1 MKRGALYHHFRDK
14 ADLFEAVC
22 RDLAGE
28 AAEAVTAATEAL
40 TDPVEMLEK
49 GRLPGSTIWD
59 SRRTGVFSLSMHL
72 ACSRRKRWEMLD
84 RDLSFDL
91 LRTGVVQAVEVDAI
105 RFSAGADVLAIL
117 LNGLMNEIALRSDED
132 ATALKNGF
140 WNCYAR

>member
-1 MKRGALYHHFRDK
+1 MGQP
-14 ADLFEAVC
+14 EN
-22 RDLAGE
+22 
-28 AAEAVTAATEAL
+28 
-40 TDPVEMLEK
+40 
-49 GRLPGSTIWD
+49 
-59 SRRTGVFSLSMHL
+59 RRILVVDAPSVLG
-72 ACSRRKRWEMLD
+72 RKRWEMLD